1 MDTSL
6 PIIRIRPPRRFVP
19 VDWTELWAHRELLR
33 VIVGRDLVARY
44 KQSILGIAWFGI
56 QPIITALIFW
66 FVFGRLVGISTDGSP
81 AFLFFFSALV
91 AWTLFSASVNAA
103 VNSLVV
109 NANLL
114 RKVYFPRLILPM
126 SSVLGSAADAGVS
139 TAILLLAV
147 LVLGE
152 LTASVLLLPLYGA
165 LAIALALGLG
175 FWTSSLNVQYRD
187 VGKSMQ
193 FVLQV
198 WMYLCPIAYPLEMV
212 PEGMRSIYLWN
223 PMAVVVQGW
232 RQSTLGLEQPPA
244 SSVALA
250 AVTVAVILVS
260 GIYFFKGREAEV
272 ADIV

>member
-1 MDTSL
+1 MGDSL
-6 PIIRIRPPRRFVP
+6 IRIRPPRRWVP
-19 VDWTELWAHRELLR
+19 VDWGELWDHRELLR

-44 KQSILGIAWFGI
+44 KQSLLGIAWFGI
-56 QPIITALIFW
+56 QPIVTALIFW
-66 FVFGRLVGISTDGSP
+66 FVFGRLVGVNTDGAP
-81 AFLFFFSALV
+81 PFLFFFSALV
-91 AWTLFSASVNAA
+91 GWTLFSASVSAA

-114 RKVYFPRLILPM
+114 KKVYFPRLVLPM

-152 LTASVLLLPLYGA
+152 FTAGMLFLPLYGA
-165 LAIALALGLG
+165 LAIALALGFG

-198 WMYLCPIAYPLEMV
+198 WMYLCPVAYPLNMV
-212 PEGMRSIYLWN
+212 PESMRSIYLWN
-223 PMAVVVQGW
+223 PMAVVVHGW
-232 RQSTLGLEQPPA
+232 RQSTLGLEQPPL

-250 AVTVAVILVS
+250 LATVTVVFVS
-260 GIYFFKGREAEV
+260 GIVFFKGREAAV